1 MSARIAM
8 LRDLPNEKELNRKRS
23 GICLLALT
31 YQWGNTNKKA
41 RLSVLIF
48 QIFKNY
54 FFDTSADT
62 LAHADFANPNAVS
75 TTSVAF

>member
-1 MSARIAM
+1 MFVATAI
-8 LRDLPNEKELNRKRS
+8 LRDLRSVKVLNVNKY
-23 GICLLALT
+23 GICRLVVAYLWA
-31 YQWGNTNKKA
+31 NTNKKA

-48 QIFKNY
+48 QIFKSY

-62 LAHADFANPNAVS
+62 LAHADFANPTAVS